1 MLVNADNESADTST
15 QRGGFNDKPGVV
27 ATAEPA
33 RRGGRRRDPHNP
45 RRTDQKNEKLL
56 VKIIDFGLAEAFHGA
71 TDPKSLTHDRFVG
84 TPAFASPEQFEHSTL
99 DVRSDIYSLGETI
112 WFTLTGKTPF
122 TGRSVEEIHRA
133 QQSNVLPVEQLKA
146 AHVPSLL
153 RSLLKSMLAIEPAAR
168 PGTHE
173 LATRLHRCSPEAGSA
188 RRARVA
194 LVAAIILI
202 LGVSSFFVSRSIRI
216 QNLAANPPAPE
227 KTVAVLPFSNLSE
240 KRENAFFADGVQD
253 EILTNLATVGDLKV
267 ISRVSVMQYQSG
279 LARNL
284 RKIGKQ
290 LGVAHVVEGTVQRA
304 GNRVRVNVR
313 LVDARTDRQ
322 LWGQTYDRDLV
333 DVFAIQSQIA
343 LAIVGQLQAKLSPSE
358 ENAVKRPPTTDIT
371 AFDLYTHADF
381 LLLRSFSSV
390 AKAKLLQAADLLNQA
405 VARDPSF
412 FHAYCRLAYT
422 HDFLFSL
429 GIDHTAARL
438 ALAEA
443 AIEAAFRLRP
453 DAGEAHLARAEHLY
467 QGYFDYD
474 GALAQLELA
483 RRSLP
488 NNPRVLELKGYI
500 ERRQGHWEEST
511 RTLERSIEFDP
522 RNFFTLQQ
530 IALSYGMLHR
540 YAEETTV
547 LERALAVEPND
558 VATKVALAAVQFHWK
573 ANTEP
578 LHQTVNSIQT
588 TDPGALPNVASD
600 WLSCALAERDLAAAR
615 NALDAIAD
623 TPLTDYTVHLNRPL
637 MEGIIAR
644 MMKDDDKARSAFTAA
659 RAEQEKIVQAQP
671 DYGPA
676 VCVLGLIDAA
686 LGRKEEA
693 LREGR
698 RAVEL
703 TPVEKDGIGGP
714 LMIGY
719 LAMIAAWVGDKDLAC
734 QQLAIAVRPA
744 STVSYGQLK
753 LLPHWDPLRGD
764 PRFEKIVAS
773 IAPK

>member
-1 MLVNADNESADTST
+1 
-15 QRGGFNDKPGVV
+15 
-27 ATAEPA
+27 
-33 RRGGRRRDPHNP
+33 
-45 RRTDQKNEKLL
+45 
-56 VKIIDFGLAEAFHGA
+56 
-71 TDPKSLTHDRFVG
+71 
-84 TPAFASPEQFEHSTL
+84 
-99 DVRSDIYSLGETI
+99 
-112 WFTLTGKTPF
+112 
-122 TGRSVEEIHRA
+122 
-133 QQSNVLPVEQLKA
+133 
-146 AHVPSLL
+146 
-153 RSLLKSMLAIEPAAR
+153 MLAIEPAAR
-168 PGTHE
+168 PGTQE
-173 LATRLHRCSPEAGSA
+173 LATRLQRCSPEAGRA
-188 RRARVA
+188 RRTRVA
-194 LVAAIILI
+194 LAAAVMLI
-202 LGVSSFFVSRSIRI
+202 LGVSSFFVLRSMRS
-216 QNLAANPPAPE
+216 QNLAPNPAVPE
-227 KTVAVLPFSNLSE
+227 KSIAVLPFSNLSE
-240 KRENAFFADGVQD
+240 KKENAFFADGVQD
-253 EILTNLATVGDLKV
+253 EILTDLATVGDLKV
-267 ISRVSVMQYQSG
+267 ISRVSVMQYKSG

-284 RKIGKQ
+284 RKIGEQ
-290 LGVAHVVEGTVQRA
+290 LGVAHVVEGSVQRA

-322 LWGQTYDRDLV
+322 LWGQSYDRDLV

-343 LAIVGQLQAKLSPSE
+343 LAIVDQLQAKLSPSE
-358 ENAVKRPPTTDIT
+358 ESAMKRPSTTDIT

-381 LLLRSFSSV
+381 LLLKSFSSV
-390 AKAKLLQAADLLNQA
+390 AKAKLLQAVDLLNQA

-412 FHAYCRLAYT
+412 FQAYCRLAYT

-474 GALAQLELA
+474 GALAELELA

-500 ERRQGHWEEST
+500 ERRQGHWDEST

-540 YAEETTV
+540 YAEETSV

-578 LHQTVNSIQT
+578 LHQTINSIRAKNP
-588 TDPGALPNVASD
+588 DALPNVASD
-600 WLSCALAERDLAAAR
+600 WLSCALAERDPTAAG
-615 NALDAIAD
+615 NALDALGD

-644 MMKDDDKARSAFTAA
+644 MMNEDDKARSAFTAA
-659 RAEQEKIVQAQP
+659 RAQQEKVVQAQP

-698 RAVEL
+698 HAIEL

-734 QQLAIAVRPA
+734 QQLAIAVRPP

-753 LLPHWDPLRGD
+753 LLPQWDPLRGD

-773 IAPK
+773 MAPK